1 MRRHPP
7 PTGLMV
13 KRRVARLAAG
23 PAPPDLH
30 PQPFLRGTQGIQMP
44 HRGSRRTSA
53 LSRPMAG

>member
-7 PTGLMV
+7 PTSLMV
-13 KRRVARLAAG
+13 KRRVACLAAG

-30 PQPFLRGTQGIQMP
+30 PQPFLRGTKGIQMP
-44 HRGSRRTSA
+44 QHCGRRTSA